1 MLGARLRAFLPAMA
15 SANAALDAV
24 VAEKGAGAVD
34 IEAVDEGK
42 PHIAMEVAIA
52 ELGEDSSSSSDSG
65 ADEVGG
71 ESCGLGGV
79 GEVARSG
86 RRRRPIIIDVE
97 GDGRAAA
104 RDGEELDE
112 RDAASVD
119 SADAAASAA
128 ATRSATGGDVP
139 SGQWIT
145 GAALKMRRKDIMRLI
160 AAADGG
166 GAAAATLPQEDTGGE
181 HDASDGAAATSSSA
195 ARKEER

>member
-1 MLGARLRAFLPAMA
+1 MA

-52 ELGEDSSSSSDSG
+52 ELGEDTSSSSSSDSG
-65 ADEVGG
+65 GDEVGS
-71 ESCGLGGV
+71 ESCGLEAGV

-86 RRRRPIIIDVE
+86 RRRRPLIIDMG
-97 GDGRAAA
+97 GDGCAKA
-104 RDGEELDE
+104 RDGDELDE

-119 SADAAASAA
+119 RAGAAAGSSDAG
-128 ATRSATGGDVP
+128 SATGGDVP

-145 GAALKMRRKDIMRLI
+145 GTALQMRRKEIMRLI
-160 AAADGG
+160 AAADESR
-166 GAAAATLPQEDTGGE
+166 AAAGPTVPHDDTCSG
-181 HDASDGAAATSSSA
+181 DDDTDGAAAKSSSEA
-195 ARKEER
+195 KSEEH